1 MRREVAKDL
10 CVRPARPGLD
20 FLGAHEDVG
29 MIPELVG
36 HLDHRHETGVHAD
49 HVDLVPKGTMRGGE
63 DALELLVVQAVG
75 RAIVV
80 GDAAA
85 RGAGFE

>member
-1 MRREVAKDL
+1 MG
-10 CVRPARPGLD
+10 PARAGLEL
-20 FLGAHEDVG
+20 LGAHEDVD

-49 HVDLVPKGTMRGGE
+49 HVDLVPEDTMRGGE

-75 RAIVV
+75 SAIVI

-85 RGAGFE
+85 CGGGVE